1 MWGDRGWTGQS
12 QGKMKPMHPAGQGI
26 TVLLLERV
34 SEKKN
39 VVSHRALFIT
49 VPLTFHP
56 EKMSFYCVIPLFPK
70 FILKPSFSHSLWVW
84 EAHAS
89 HPRLAARPQSTSDVQ
104 PPHQSILSHSCLE
117 HRDVRCMFCFTHL
130 FWWCWHEEENK
141 GLINNSLQS
150 PGIMTVRALGHKQP
164 GQHAAPSPAPFTDS
178 NNASFPV
185 HTWICSYNPT

>member
-1 MWGDRGWTGQS
+1 MGRQRVNRTVS
-12 QGKMKPMHPAGQGI
+12 GKNEAHASGRSGNYSPSPGKSI
-26 TVLLLERV
+26 RK
-34 SEKKN
+34 KKN

-130 FWWCWHEEENK
+130 F
-141 GLINNSLQS
+141 
-150 PGIMTVRALGHKQP
+150 
-164 GQHAAPSPAPFTDS
+164 
-178 NNASFPV
+178 
-185 HTWICSYNPT
+185 